1 MNKSTQSCASACC
14 CEPTAKPTVE
24 QIYTGCL
31 AQAAYYLESKG
42 EAAVIDPLRD
52 PQPYLDRAEKGGAKI
67 RYIFETHFHAD
78 FVSGH
83 LELQRLTGATIV
95 YGPTAKPGF
104 AAHVAHDGET
114 FAIGDITLKVLH
126 TPGHTTESS
135 CYALLDAQGQTTA
148 VFTGDTLFLGDVGR
162 PDLAVKSDLSQE
174 DLAAKLYDSL
184 HKQLLPLPDA
194 TILYPG
200 HGAGSACGKHLAKET
215 QDTLGHQKQVN
226 YALQAPD
233 RASFIKQVLT
243 GLSAPPAYFGAN
255 ARLNREGYGSL
266 AQALQGGL
274 TALSPDAFEAEA
286 NASSALVLDT
296 RSVADFARAFIPQSV
311 HVGLD
316 GQFASWVGALI
327 GDVNQPLLIVTDVG
341 REAEV
346 AGRLARIGFDKVLG
360 YLQGGIKAW
369 VQSGRETDA
378 LDQVL
383 PEAWA
388 SYRQGNTHVTVLDVR
403 TPEEF
408 ATERIEGTRNLPLND
423 LNDRMRDLNPAQA
436 YVVHCAGGYRSSMAA
451 SILKARGF
459 ERITNLSGGL
469 QALKS
474 LDAATLTNQAL
485 AVKA

>member
-1 MNKSTQSCASACC
+1 MSTATQALSNQTPANQA
-14 CEPTAKPTVE
+14 AE

-52 PQPYLDRAEKGGAKI
+52 PQPYLDRAEKSGAKI

-95 YGPTAKPGF
+95 YGPMAKPGF
-104 AAHVAHDGET
+104 AAHIAQDGET
-114 FAIGDITLKVLH
+114 FAIGDLTLKALH
-126 TPGHTTESS
+126 TPGHTTEST
-135 CYALLDAQGQTTA
+135 CYALLDEGKPTA
-148 VFTGDTLFLGDVGR
+148 IFTGDTLFLGDVGR
-162 PDLAVKSDLSQE
+162 PDLAVRSDLSQE
-174 DLAAKLYDSL
+174 DLASMLYDSI
-184 HKQLLPLPDA
+184 HQKIMTLPNA
-194 TILYPG
+194 TVIYPG

-215 QDTLGHQKQVN
+215 QDTLGHQKEVN

-233 RASFIKQVLT
+233 RATFVRQVLT

-255 ARLNREGYGSL
+255 ARMNREGYAPL
-266 AQALQGGL
+266 TQAMQGAL
-274 TALSPDAFEAEA
+274 TALTPDAFEAEA

-296 RSVADFARAFIPQSV
+296 RSAADFARAFIPQSV

-327 GDVNQPLLIVTDVG
+327 GDVNQPLLIVADAG

-346 AGRLARIGFDKVLG
+346 ATRLARIGFDKVLG
-360 YLQGGIKAW
+360 YLQGGITAW
-369 VQSGRETDA
+369 IRSGRETDSIE
-378 LDQVL
+378 QVL

-388 SYRQGNTHVTVLDVR
+388 DYRQGNPQVPVIDVR

-408 ATERIEGTRNLPLND
+408 AASRIEGALNLPLND
-423 LNDRMRDLNPAQA
+423 LNARMRELQPEREYA
-436 YVVHCAGGYRSSMAA
+436 VHCAGGYRSSMAA

-459 ERITNLSGGL
+459 SHVANLAGGL
-469 QALKS
+469 QALKTFNPQLVS
-474 LDAATLTNQAL
+474 TA
-485 AVKA
+485 KA